1 MFIRLNHICFLV
13 IPGCTLNPCL
23 HDGICHNVDI
33 INFRCD
39 CSNTHYNGHTCNTGI
54 IQTPDIPVLTIGEI
68 SDFLNISAYPDTEL
82 IVEVEASDGLLV
94 IPSILYLYQEYP
106 YSSFALYANKEGI
119 YTLSYNISGVDGD
132 KFQVTSPIRVL
143 AIDPAI
149 EYEVNKYFKETDQP
163 IGILSPGCCTPGGLV
178 YQCPYSTNI
187 VTFTS
192 TCLWLAEGFD
202 DHVSDGVV
210 FASTS
215 HGFSLPVSVSGS
227 RLVGILGD
235 KISNMLPDSSI
246 DCNDCSM
253 GDESCNFYN
262 FTVYD
267 IFDILAANSLG
278 VTYLDRSHDLLPL
291 WLSLLVNTDES
302 DIGFDRKF
310 AINDF
315 TTVLSSGSDVDMIK
329 GCEGLEVDPD
339 GLYSILRFQDSLIAR
354 VNDIERNYA
363 PRDEDETLCI
373 AINLCTDGISPVHFT
388 IPSGS
393 QDTIRN
399 FSEIQVRIIYLFIQ
413 TGIMTAYMHNKLL
426 TIMNAHAVQV

>member
-1 MFIRLNHICFLV
+1 M
-13 IPGCTLNPCL
+13 IPGCSLKPCL
-23 HDGICHNVDI
+23 HDGICHDVDI

-39 CSNTHYNGHTCNTGI
+39 CSNTHYIGHICNTGI
-54 IQTPDIPVLTIGEI
+54 IETPDIPVLTVGKV

-82 IVEVEASDGLLV
+82 IVEVEGSNGLLV
-94 IPSILYLYQEYP
+94 TPFTLYLYQEYP
-106 YSSFALYANKEGI
+106 YSSFTLYANKEGI
-119 YTLSYNISGVDGD
+119 YTLSYNISGVDAD
-132 KFQVTSPIRVL
+132 KFQVPSPIRVL

-149 EYEVNKYFKETDQP
+149 EYEVNKYFNETDQP

-178 YQCPYSTNI
+178 YQCPYSKNI

-192 TCLWLAEGFD
+192 TCSWLAEGFD

-215 HGFSLPVSVSGS
+215 DNFSLPVSVSRS
-227 RLVGILGD
+227 RIVGIFRD
-235 KISNMLPDSSI
+235 QISNMLSDSNI

-278 VTYLDRSHDLLPL
+278 VTYLNRSDDLLPL
-291 WLSLLVNTDES
+291 WLSLMVATDES
-302 DIGFDRKF
+302 DNGFNRTF
-310 AINDF
+310 SINDF
-315 TTVLSSGSDVDMIK
+315 TTVLINGSDVDMIE
-329 GCEGLEVDPD
+329 GCEGLKVDPD
-339 GLYSILRFQDSLIAR
+339 GLYSVLRFQDRLIAR
-354 VNDIERNYA
+354 VNDFEMNYA

-373 AINLCTDGISPVHFT
+373 AINLCTDGTSPVHFT

-399 FSEIQVRIIYLFIQ
+399 VSKIQVRHYSNRY
-413 TGIMTAYMHNKLL
+413 T
-426 TIMNAHAVQV
+426 

>member
-1 MFIRLNHICFLV
+1 M
-13 IPGCTLNPCL
+13 IPGCTLKPCL
-23 HDGICHNVDI
+23 HDGICHDVDI

-39 CSNTHYNGHTCNTGI
+39 CSNTHYIGHICNTGI
-54 IQTPDIPVLTIGEI
+54 IETPDIPVLTIGEV

-94 IPSILYLYQEYP
+94 IPSTLYLYQEYP
-106 YSSFALYANKEGI
+106 YSSFILHANNEGI
-119 YTLSYNISGVDGD
+119 YSLSYNISGVDED
-132 KFQVTSPIRVL
+132 KFQVPSPIRVL
-143 AIDPAI
+143 AIDPTI
-149 EYEVNKYFKETDQP
+149 EYEVNKYFNETDQP

-192 TCLWLAEGFD
+192 TCSWLAEGVD

-227 RLVGILGD
+227 KLVGILGD
-235 KISNMLPDSSI
+235 QISNMLPDSNI

-267 IFDILAANSLG
+267 IFDILAAKSLG
-278 VTYLDRSHDLLPL
+278 VTYLNLSDDLLPL
-291 WLSLLVNTDES
+291 WLSLLVNTDDS
-302 DIGFDRKF
+302 DNGFDRTF
-310 AINDF
+310 SINDF
-315 TTVLSSGSDVDMIK
+315 TTILSSGSDVDMIE

-339 GLYSILRFQDSLIAR
+339 GLYSVLRFQDSLIAR

-393 QDTIRN
+393 QETIRN
-399 FSEIQVRIIYLFIQ
+399 FSEIQVRIMYLLIH
-413 TGIMTAYMHNKLL
+413 TAVMTHQQDMLEEEQIITCILNG
-426 TIMNAHAVQV
+426 